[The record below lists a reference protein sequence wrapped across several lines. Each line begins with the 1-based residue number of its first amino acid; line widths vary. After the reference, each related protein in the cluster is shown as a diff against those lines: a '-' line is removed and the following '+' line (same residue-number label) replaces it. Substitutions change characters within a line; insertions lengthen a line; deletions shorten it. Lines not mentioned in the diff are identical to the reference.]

1 MRDDRVCRPEN
12 LLWAEDGCKISD
24 FGLVINHRE
33 EVANTCLGTFDYMVS
48 LPSTHSTCACVC
60 MQLAQP
66 IVACITEAPES
77 SCACM

>member
-1 MRDDRVCRPEN
+1 MRNARVCRPEN
-12 LLWAEDGCKISD
+12 LLWAENGCKISD

-48 LPSTHSTCACVC
+48 LPSHWTCACVC
-60 MQLAQP
+60 MQLVQL
-66 IVACITEAPES
+66 IVACMMETPET